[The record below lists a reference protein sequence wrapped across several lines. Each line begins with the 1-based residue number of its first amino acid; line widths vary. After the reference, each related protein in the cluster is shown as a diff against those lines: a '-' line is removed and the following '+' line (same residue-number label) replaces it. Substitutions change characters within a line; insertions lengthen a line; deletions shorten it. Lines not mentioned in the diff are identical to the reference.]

1 MDASDLKERFS
12 QAIASP
18 FPISKIDASNR
29 KPHILYSN
37 DWIRI
42 LLERRPDD
50 SVNSIEVEFSYPG
63 VLGLEQT
70 QLVDTILIMIDYL
83 HYILRL
89 QKVGF
94 VLDSID
100 DDFLWTASLE
110 ISKEPENQLFE
121 ILVPP

>member
-1 MDASDLKERFS
+1 MDASDLKERFN

-18 FPISKIDASNR
+18 FPISKIDASNG

-63 VLGLEQT
+63 VLGLDQT

-83 HYILRL
+83 YYILRL

-110 ISKEPENQLFE
+110 ISKELENHLFE

>member
-18 FPISKIDASNR
+18 LPISKIDASNG

-63 VLGLEQT
+63 VLGLDQT

-89 QKVGF
+89 QKAGF

-121 ILVPP
+121 IIVPP

>member
-18 FPISKIDASNR
+18 FPISKIDASNG

-63 VLGLEQT
+63 VLGLDQT
-70 QLVDTILIMIDYL
+70 PVDTILTMIDYL

-89 QKVGF
+89 QKAGF
-94 VLDSID
+94 VLESID
-100 DDFLWTASLE
+100 NDFLWTASLE
-110 ISKEPENQLFE
+110 ISKELENHLFE